1 MAKGGS
7 TATNTT
13 NRWLLLVGALV
24 LALAALLVWKIASVN
39 EVEATEAERRAEL
52 VSRHGAELDDQTET
66 MLETLAV
73 PLVWALRTQIMQSQ
87 PRDQDRNASA
97 AGDMSRVNRYLI
109 DLVQQPGVE
118 QIVFA
123 LPGGEI
129 AVSTDKN
136 IQGNMFDR
144 HYPADLLDV
153 ETARVDR
160 IEEGV
165 YRVAAPVLGLNE
177 HLGTVVL
184 TYRRPQPQRHPGE
197 DQ

>member
-7 TATNTT
+7 TATN
-13 NRWLLLVGALV
+13 RWLLVVGALV
-24 LALAALLVWKIASVN
+24 LALAALLVWKIVSVN
-39 EVEATEAERRAEL
+39 EVKATEAERRAEL
-52 VSRHGAELDDQTET
+52 VSQLGAELDDQTET
-66 MLETLAV
+66 MLGTLAV
-73 PLVWALRTQIMQSQ
+73 PLVWALRTQVMQSQ
-87 PRDQDRNASA
+87 TPGQARNASD
-97 AGDMSRVNRYLI
+97 AGGEMSQVNRYLI

-136 IQGNMFDR
+136 IQGNRFDR
-144 HYPADLLDV
+144 HYPAELLDI
-153 ETARVDR
+153 EAARVER
-160 IEEGV
+160 IDEGI

-184 TYRRPQPQRHPGE
+184 TYRRPPPQRHTGE
-197 DQ
+197 DK